1 MQMCEGIQVFFH
13 GFIFLFCEPRDEIS
27 LAIIFIFFFFLG
39 MLIHISN
46 LIGIRHKPKRA
57 AKYNALAGLRN
68 RKNA

>member
-27 LAIIFIFFFFLG
+27 LAIIFIFFLG